1 MPPQSRTIFDE
12 GAAIVSFKVVSKGE
26 FDEAGLV
33 KLLVEEPAKHNYGTR
48 TLSDNISDIHA
59 QIAAT

>member
-12 GAAIVSFKVVSKGE
+12 GASIISFKVVSEGR
-26 FDEAGLV
+26 FDEAGLI
-33 KLLVEEPAKHNYGTR
+33 KLLVDGPASHNYGTR
-48 TLSDNISDIHA
+48 TLSDNITDIHA

>member
-1 MPPQSRTIFDE
+1 MPPSSRTIFDE
-12 GAAIVSFKVVSKGE
+12 GASIVTFKVVSAGTY
-26 FDEAGLV
+26 DQAGLV
-33 KLLVEEPAKHNYGTR
+33 KLLVDEPAKHGSGTR

>member
-12 GAAIVSFKVVSKGE
+12 GAAIITFKVVENGF
-26 FDEAGLV
+26 FDEAGLI
-33 KLLVEEPAKHNYGTR
+33 KLLVEEPSKHNFGTR